1 MKILEVTSLKV
12 RKKTDVYTFF
22 NLPGGIMK
30 TLVSIVGPTA
40 IGKTKVSITV
50 AQHLNT
56 EIISAD
62 ARQFYRGMRIGTAA
76 PTDVQLSLVRH
87 HFVNEIPVTT
97 QFSAGD
103 FAKAALSRLET
114 LFITHDAVVLTG
126 GSGLFI
132 KALLKGLDVFPPVSK
147 EVVDQLNAL
156 YEMEG
161 IGVLQAML
169 HEKDPPYYEL
179 VDRSNP
185 QRLLRALAVC
195 VSSGKRYSEFRKSD
209 SASRDFNSL
218 LIGLHTDR
226 KQLYARIDARVDQMM
241 ADGLLA
247 RTSNADPVPSEG
259 NRAKHDA
266 IVGAVRTSARGEFA
280 LVTSRGRMIRLSA
293 LELPALPPLGGAPAL
308 SGGAPLAA
316 YVDLPKGEEP
326 LTIVSLSE
334 SSPGVALGTAQ
345 GVVKRVTTDYP
356 RGNDWEAITL
366 KDGDTVVGAAELVS
380 GEEDLVFITSDAQL
394 LRFGAASVRPQGR
407 AAGGMAGIRLGA
419 RQRAL
424 FFGAVNPDLDA
435 VVVTASGSSSALPGT
450 QAGAIKVTPYAEYPA
465 KGRATGGVRAH
476 RFLKGED
483 TLVVAWAGALPARAC
498 GPGGVALELPPA
510 TGKRDGSGTP
520 YAAVIAGIGAP
531 VPHVT

>member
-1 MKILEVTSLKV
+1 MKILAVTSLKV

-22 NLPGGIMK
+22 SLPGGIMK

-40 IGKTKVSITV
+40 VGKTKVSISV

-56 EIISAD
+56 EVISAD

-132 KALLKGLDVFPPVSK
+132 KALLKGLDVFPSVSK

-156 YEMEG
+156 YESEG
-161 IGVLQAML
+161 IGVLQVML
-169 HEKDPPYYEL
+169 HEKDRPYYEL

-195 VSSGKRYSEFRKSD
+195 ISSGKRYSEFRKSA

-247 RTSNADPVPSEG
+247 EV
-259 NRAKHDA
+259 
-266 IVGAVRTSARGEFA
+266 
-280 LVTSRGRMIRLSA
+280 M
-293 LELPALPPLGGAPAL
+293 AL
-308 SGGAPLAA
+308 SKYA
-316 YVDLPKGEEP
+316 GENALQTVGYRELFSHLRNEISLDQAVTLIKQHSRNYAKRQMTWFRKEDDITWFEP
-326 LTIVSLSE
+326 DDETGILSFIDM
-334 SSPGVALGTAQ
+334 
-345 GVVKRVTTDYP
+345 K
-356 RGNDWEAITL
+356 L
-366 KDGDTVVGAAELVS
+366 KS
-380 GEEDLVFITSDAQL
+380 Q
-394 LRFGAASVRPQGR
+394 
-407 AAGGMAGIRLGA
+407 
-419 RQRAL
+419 
-424 FFGAVNPDLDA
+424 
-435 VVVTASGSSSALPGT
+435 
-450 QAGAIKVTPYAEYPA
+450 
-465 KGRATGGVRAH
+465 
-476 RFLKGED
+476 
-483 TLVVAWAGALPARAC
+483 
-498 GPGGVALELPPA
+498 
-510 TGKRDGSGTP
+510 
-520 YAAVIAGIGAP
+520 
-531 VPHVT
+531 